1 MSQRKFNG
9 ESRYYQR
16 GFFPPTQPYLRP
28 PIWIFSRHSTN
39 TYHTTLSH
47 HWSSVL
53 DKGKG
58 AFVAA
63 LNIKGALIRC
73 GIMDNALNST
83 PVVNYLNELRVTSQV
98 RDAL

>member
-16 GFFPPTQPYLRP
+16 GFS
-28 PIWIFSRHSTN
+28 SRHNLISDHQFGFFPRYSTN
-39 TYHTTLSH
+39 NDAPNTLSQ

-63 LNIKGALIRC
+63 LNIKGAF
-73 GIMDNALNST
+73 D
-83 PVVNYLNELRVTSQV
+83 QV
-98 RDAL
+98 WHNGQCAKLHASGKLLK

>member
-1 MSQRKFNG
+1 MAKAVITK
-9 ESRYYQR
+9 ED
-16 GFFPPTQPYLRP
+16 FPPTQPPYLRP
-28 PIWIFSRHSTN
+28 SIWIFSRHSTN

-63 LNIKGALIRC
+63 LNIKGAF
-73 GIMDNALNST
+73 D
-83 PVVNYLNELRVTSQV
+83 QV
-98 RDAL
+98 WHNGQCAKLHASGKLLK